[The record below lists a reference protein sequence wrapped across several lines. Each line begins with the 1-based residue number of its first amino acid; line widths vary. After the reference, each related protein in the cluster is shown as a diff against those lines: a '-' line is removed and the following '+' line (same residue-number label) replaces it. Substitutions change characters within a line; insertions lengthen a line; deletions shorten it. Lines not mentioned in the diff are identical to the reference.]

1 MLYVAPQHLA
11 SMTYTATLL
20 HLRAHANIVIRYVSQ
35 SCYREEGGGGE
46 LERERELSESMSEVG
61 IKKKRVEVVNTR

>member
-35 SCYREEGGGGE
+35 SCYREEGGGMRA
-46 LERERELSESMSEVG
+46 RERELSEVG
-61 IKKKRVEVVNTR
+61 IKKKRVEVVNNR